1 MSKYRLDYF
10 FKFLNNVV
18 VNKNK
23 FERSKGG
30 LCILK
35 IIYMHLNSKYIKSLW

>member
-23 FERSKGG
+23 FTGAREA
-30 LCILK
+30 
-35 IIYMHLNSKYIKSLW
+35 YVY